1 MTKRTLAVG
10 VVAGAAAGLAMAA
23 VEMIY
28 GWASRAH
35 TAWDAPMGIWAY
47 IGGLDHFGRPVDHIG
62 PIVLGIGGHM
72 LNAIFVA
79 FVFVALMRVLRNPP
93 GAVILGAAYGAG
105 LWALQRYVF
114 LPINT
119 PEDRLFTTGLIS
131 PLWVWWIAH
140 LALGTTIGLAYMLL
154 DRRAPAMTMPDRL
167 QVVPAGRA
175 KEVRLATLARAPA
188 EDAPQ
193 R

>member
-1 MTKRTLAVG
+1 MTRRTLVVG

-28 GWASRAH
+28 GWASSAH

-72 LNAIFVA
+72 ANAIVVA
-79 FVFVALMRVLRNPP
+79 VVFVALMRVLRDPP

-131 PLWVWWIAH
+131 PPWVWWIAH
-140 LALGTTIGLAYMLL
+140 LALGTTIGLVYVLLERRTPTMAMLF
-154 DRRAPAMTMPDRL
+154 RAR
-167 QVVPAGRA
+167 VVPV
-175 KEVRLATLARAPA
+175 EPARKAA
-188 EDAPQ
+188 
-193 R
+193 

>member
-1 MTKRTLAVG
+1 MRQVLFHDFPKRGPMTKRTLLVG
-10 VVAGAAAGLAMAA
+10 VVAGAAAGVAMAA

-28 GWASRAH
+28 GWASSAH
-35 TAWDAPMGIWAY
+35 TAWDAPMGIWSY
-47 IGGLDHFGRPVDHIG
+47 IGGLDHIGRPVHHIG

-72 LNAIFVA
+72 LNAIVVA
-79 FVFVALMRVLRNPP
+79 VVFVALMRVLRNPR

-131 PLWVWWIAH
+131 PLWVWWVAH
-140 LALGTTIGLAYMLL
+140 LALGTTIGLVYMVL
-154 DRRAPAMTMPDRL
+154 DRRVPAMAIPHRL
-167 QVVPAGRA
+167 QVVPA
-175 KEVRLATLARAPA
+175 APA
-188 EDAPQ
+188 KKGA
-193 R
+193 

>member
-1 MTKRTLAVG
+1 MTKRTLVIG

-28 GWASRAH
+28 GWASSAH
-35 TAWDAPMGIWAY
+35 TAWDAPMGIWSD
-47 IGGLDHFGRPVDHIG
+47 IGGLGHFGRPVNHIG

-79 FVFVALMRVLRNPP
+79 VAFVVLMRVLRNPP
-93 GAVILGAAYGAG
+93 VAVILGTAYGAG

-114 LPINT
+114 LPINK

-131 PLWVWWIAH
+131 PQWVWWIAH
-140 LALGTTIGLAYMLL
+140 LALGTTIGLVYTRL
-154 DRRAPAMTMPDRL
+154 DRHAPAMAMPSRR
-167 QVVPAGRA
+167 QAVS
-175 KEVRLATLARAPA
+175 A
-188 EDAPQ
+188 ELKKVA
-193 R
+193 

>member
-1 MTKRTLAVG
+1 MTKRTLVVG

-47 IGGLDHFGRPVDHIG
+47 IGGLNHFGRPVDHIG
-62 PIVLGIGGHM
+62 PIVLGIGGHI

-79 FVFVALMRVLRNPP
+79 VVFVALLRVLRNGP
-93 GAVILGAAYGAG
+93 GALILGAAYGAA

-119 PEDRLFTTGLIS
+119 PEDKLFTTGLIN
-131 PLWVWWIAH
+131 PQWVWWISH
-140 LALGTTIGLAYMLL
+140 LTLGTTIGLVYVLL
-154 DRRAPAMTMPDRL
+154 ERRRPATAMPHGAQTM
-167 QVVPAGRA
+167 A
-175 KEVRLATLARAPA
+175 EVGVEKAA
-188 EDAPQ
+188 
-193 R
+193 

>member
-1 MTKRTLAVG
+1 MGRTELMIKRTLLVG
-10 VVAGAAAGLAMAA
+10 VAAGAAAGLAMAA

-28 GWASRAH
+28 GWASSAH

-47 IGGLDHFGRPVDHIG
+47 IGGLNHFGRPANHIG

-72 LNAIFVA
+72 LNAILVA
-79 FVFVALMRVLRNPP
+79 VVFVALMRVLRNPP
-93 GAVILGAAYGAG
+93 GAVILGSAYGAG

-119 PEDRLFTTGLIS
+119 PEDRLFTTSLIS

-140 LALGTTIGLAYMLL
+140 LALGTTIGLTYMLL
-154 DRRAPAMTMPDRL
+154 ERRTFAVAMPKRAH
-167 QVVPAGRA
+167 VVPAG
-175 KEVRLATLARAPA
+175 ATKKAA
-188 EDAPQ
+188 
-193 R
+193 

>member
-1 MTKRTLAVG
+1 MTKRTFAVG

-28 GWASRAH
+28 GWASSAH
-35 TAWDAPMGIWAY
+35 TAWDAPMGTWPS
-47 IGGLDHFGRPVDHIG
+47 IGGLTHFGRPADHIG

-79 FVFVALMRVLRNPP
+79 VVFVALMRGVRNPR
-93 GAVILGAAYGAG
+93 GAVVLGAAYGAG

-119 PEDRLFTTGLIS
+119 PEDRLFTTSLIS

-140 LALGTTIGLAYMLL
+140 LALGTTIGLVYMLL
-154 DRRAPAMTMPDRL
+154 ERRAPAIEMHNRT
-167 QVVPAGRA
+167 QVVPARPTKKA
-175 KEVRLATLARAPA
+175 A
-188 EDAPQ
+188 
-193 R
+193 

>member
-1 MTKRTLAVG
+1 MTKRTLLVG
-10 VVAGAAAGLAMAA
+10 VVAGAAAGVAMAA

-28 GWASRAH
+28 GWVSSAH
-35 TAWDAPMGIWAY
+35 TAWDAPMGIWSD

-72 LNAIFVA
+72 VNAIFVA
-79 FVFVALMRVLRNPP
+79 VVFVALMRVLRNPR

-119 PEDRLFTTGLIS
+119 PEDRLFTSGLIS
-131 PLWVWWIAH
+131 PLWVWWVAH
-140 LALGTTIGLAYMLL
+140 LALGTTIGLVYMVLN
-154 DRRAPAMTMPDRL
+154 RRVPAMAIPHRL
-167 QVVPAGRA
+167 QVVPAGPA
-175 KEVRLATLARAPA
+175 KKGA
-188 EDAPQ
+188 
-193 R
+193 

>member
-1 MTKRTLAVG
+1 MTRRTFVVG
-10 VVAGAAAGLAMAA
+10 VVVGAGAGLAMAA

-28 GWASRAH
+28 GWASSAH

-47 IGGLDHFGRPVDHIG
+47 IGGLNHFGRPVDHIG

-79 FVFVALMRVLRNPP
+79 VAFVALMRVLRNPP
-93 GAVILGAAYGAG
+93 GVVILGTAYGAG
-105 LWALQRYVF
+105 LWALQRYVL

-140 LALGTTIGLAYMLL
+140 LALGATIGLVYVLL
-154 DRRAPAMTMPDRL
+154 ERRTPAIAMPNRT
-167 QVVPAGRA
+167 QVVPAPPAKRA
-175 KEVRLATLARAPA
+175 A
-188 EDAPQ
+188 
-193 R
+193 